1 MRKKSK
7 LPILLAALLFGLAA
21 AAEIATSRIVQMG
34 GPEMAP
40 QTPQRSERPGEAVA
54 HALYTRTTV

>member
-21 AAEIATSRIVQMG
+21 AAEIAGSRNAAVWEDVPQIGGLETAPYAPTTS
-34 GPEMAP
+34 
-40 QTPQRSERPGEAVA
+40 
-54 HALYTRTTV
+54 

>member
-21 AAEIATSRIVQMG
+21 AAEIAGSRMG

-40 QTPQRSERPGEAVA
+40 HTPQHSERPSEAVA
-54 HALYTRTTV
+54 LL